1 MCRMSAY
8 SSPPVGLVFDGIISG
23 CSPHTLSG
31 KHCESNRQCGERGVL
46 YIWDDGRDGDAGVND
61 FFHNTL
67 GKAKGGC
74 WLGFHKEAGKL
85 SMDG

>member
-23 CSPHTLSG
+23 CSLHTLSG

-46 YIWDDGRDGDAGVND
+46 YIWDDGRDGDAGMND
-61 FFHNTL
+61 FFHDAL
-67 GKAKGGC
+67 GKTTGGRC
-74 WLGFHKEAGKL
+74 L
-85 SMDG
+85 SFRKDMSLLMDG